1 MKIPTKIT
9 AIRQETPTVK
19 SFKLG
24 LGGREF
30 SFLPG
35 QWLDCYAEVDEEMEV
50 AGYSITS
57 SPATEGA
64 IEIAV
69 KQVGDNAVTRFLHE
83 EARVGDRL
91 TVDGGHGDFYFWR
104 EMGDSLVLIA
114 GGIGVTP
121 LMSILR
127 HVDGAEPGV
136 RATLVYSARSPGEL
150 VFRKELEEMAT
161 RNEDIYCIFTIT
173 QPTDELW
180 DGYVGRIDPELLG
193 ESQIDLDALFFVCGP
208 PPMGPDMMEL
218 LGGLGVPASRVRF
231 EQWW

>member
-1 MKIPTKIT
+1 MKKPAKIVN
-9 AIRQETPTVK
+9 IQQETPTVK
-19 SFKLG
+19 SFKLD

-30 SFLPG
+30 NFLPG
-35 QWLDCYAEVDEEMEV
+35 QWLDCHVEVDGRMEV

-69 KQVGDNAVTRFLHE
+69 KLVGDNSVTRFLHE
-83 EARVGDRL
+83 GARVGDRL
-91 TVDGGHGDFYFWR
+91 TVDGGHGNFYYRR

-114 GGIGVTP
+114 GGIGITP

-127 HVDGAEPGV
+127 HVDGAEPDV
-136 RATLVYSARSPGEL
+136 RAILVYSARNPQEF
-150 VFRKELEEMAT
+150 VFRKELDEMAA
-161 RNEDIYCIFTIT
+161 RSEDIRCVFTMT
-173 QPTDELW
+173 RPTGEPW
-180 DGYVGRIDPELLG
+180 DGHVGRIDAGLLG

-208 PPMGPDMMEL
+208 PLMGPEMVKL
-218 LGGLGVPASRVRF
+218 LGGLEVPASHVRY